1 MIEVKDS
8 LAFCF
13 SHARQRGYFLLAAV
27 NQIDQEEPARIE
39 NDQEMTILKEMND
52 LQQFRELQ
60 A

>member
-1 MIEVKDS
+1 
-8 LAFCF
+8 LA
-13 SHARQRGYFLLAAV
+13 GV
-27 NQIDQEEPARIE
+27 NQIDQEEPARVG